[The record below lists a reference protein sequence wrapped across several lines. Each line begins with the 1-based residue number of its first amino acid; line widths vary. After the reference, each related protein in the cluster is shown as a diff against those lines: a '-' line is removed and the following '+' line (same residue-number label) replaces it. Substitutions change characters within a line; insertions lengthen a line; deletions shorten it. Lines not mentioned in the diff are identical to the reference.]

1 MLSLFSFLTGG
12 WRLVNFISIDGAQ
25 VTIYHY
31 NHEIAQSELVYW
43 FFSKKYLIFIA
54 KNYGHFNYG
63 IHIEAFHINYTKF
76 YQTFMKI

>member
-25 VTIYHY
+25 LTIYHY

-43 FFSKKYLIFIA
+43 FFSKNICKLNERPARRTLDSEVFFPTA
-54 KNYGHFNYG
+54 PLSNL
-63 IHIEAFHINYTKF
+63 
-76 YQTFMKI
+76 